1 VDVYELTD
9 VNRLAYCEL
18 YVTLGTFFRRFP
30 TLKGND
36 LKPEDM
42 VMDDYFGGHYP
53 DDAPNL
59 HVTSPKVMI

>member
-1 VDVYELTD
+1 VEGCELTRA
-9 VNRLAYCEL
+9 NRLAYCEL

-30 TLKGND
+30 NLEGND

-53 DDAPNL
+53 ADAPKL
-59 HVTSPKVMI
+59 HVISLAV